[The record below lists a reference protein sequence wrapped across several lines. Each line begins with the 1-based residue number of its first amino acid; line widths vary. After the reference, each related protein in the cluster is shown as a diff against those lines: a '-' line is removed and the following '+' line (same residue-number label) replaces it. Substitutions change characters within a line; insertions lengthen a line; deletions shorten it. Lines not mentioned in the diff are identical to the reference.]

1 MEYRGYTRH
10 TPAGAVSLPAE
21 GAEYV
26 VYVHVYC
33 INNQPIICLNSCL
46 CPFIHVC
53 SSITLFN
60 CEKAVQQKLIQAV
73 HTTW

>member
-33 INNQPIICLNSCL
+33 INNQQPTIICLNS
-46 CPFIHVC
+46 
-53 SSITLFN
+53 
-60 CEKAVQQKLIQAV
+60 
-73 HTTW
+73 